1 MARLAATA
9 VSCVWYVSVFVSHSV
24 CSCHECMACECI
36 CQPQGVC
43 VCVCV
48 CVRVLLSIVAMDG
61 TEHDNSFEQAEAEV
75 LATDFD

>member
-1 MARLAATA
+1 MSWVHGLWVYLSATR
-9 VSCVWYVSVFVSHSV
+9 
-24 CSCHECMACECI
+24 
-36 CQPQGVC
+36 
-43 VCVCV
+43 